1 MSMRGRAT
9 SQPLTARWPLPA
21 SATLGS
27 AVRTQRLEREV
38 RTRLSLA
45 TRKSLTVG
53 AGAIVLQM
61 EESEREQFEAAS
73 AKINQVLERMAAL
86 PVLPREAED
95 ILSISAR
102 ERQRWLKDGRL
113 KSIGTRTVKM
123 RGRSRKVTFQIFD
136 PQDIEDVLDR
146 DMPSLWRE
154 QDLQAAADNRRRA
167 AHKAACKRRT
177 NTSANVNERG
187 DRGLDGWDAFAD
199 DGLLR

>member
-1 MSMRGRAT
+1 MSIRGEAT
-9 SQPLTARWPLPA
+9 SQPLTAMWPLPA

-38 RTRLSLA
+38 RAQLSLA
-45 TRKSLTVG
+45 TRKSLTVE

-61 EESEREQFEAAS
+61 EESERERFEAAS
-73 AKINQVLERMAAL
+73 AKINQVLKRMAAI

-123 RGRSRKVTFQIFD
+123 RGRSRKVTFHIFD

-177 NTSANVNERG
+177 KAPANIYAEE
-187 DRGLDGWDAFAD
+187 DQGLAGWDAFAD

>member
-1 MSMRGRAT
+1 MSMRGGAT
-9 SQPLTARWPLPA
+9 SQPLTARCPLPA

-38 RTRLSLA
+38 RTRLSLP
-45 TRKSLTVG
+45 TRKSLTVE

-61 EESEREQFEAAS
+61 EESERAPFEAAS
-73 AKINQVLERMAAL
+73 AKIDQVLERMEAL

-123 RGRSRKVTFQIFD
+123 RGRSRKVTFHIFD
-136 PQDIEDVLDR
+136 PQEIEDVLDR

-154 QDLQAAADNRRRA
+154 QDLQAAANNRRRA
-167 AHKAACKRRT
+167 AHKAACKRRI

-187 DRGLDGWDAFAD
+187 DGGLDGWNAFAD

>member
-1 MSMRGRAT
+1 MSMRGGAT
-9 SQPLTARWPLPA
+9 SQPLSAMWPLPA

-27 AVRTQRLEREV
+27 VVRTQRLEREV

-45 TRKSLTVG
+45 ARKSLTIE
-53 AGAIVLQM
+53 AGAILLQM
-61 EESEREQFEAAS
+61 DESERERFEAAS
-73 AKINQVLERMAAL
+73 AKINQVLERMEAL

-123 RGRSRKVTFQIFD
+123 RGRSRKVTFHIFD
-136 PQDIEDVLDR
+136 PQEIEDVLDR

-154 QDLQAAADNRRRA
+154 QDLQAAANNRRRA
-167 AHKAACKRRT
+167 AHKAACKRRI

-187 DRGLDGWDAFAD
+187 DGGLDGWNAFAD

>member
-1 MSMRGRAT
+1 M
-9 SQPLTARWPLPA
+9 WPLPA

-27 AVRTQRLEREV
+27 VVRTQRLEREV

-45 TRKSLTVG
+45 TRKSLTIE
-53 AGAIVLQM
+53 AGAILLQM
-61 EESEREQFEAAS
+61 DESERERFEAAS
-73 AKINQVLERMAAL
+73 AKINQVLERMEAL

-123 RGRSRKVTFQIFD
+123 RGRSRKVTFHIFD

-154 QDLQAAADNRRRA
+154 QDLQAAANNRRRA
-167 AHKAACKRRT
+167 AHKAACKRRI

-187 DRGLDGWDAFAD
+187 DGGLDGWNAFAD

>member
-1 MSMRGRAT
+1 MT
-9 SQPLTARWPLPA
+9 CC
-21 SATLGS
+21 
-27 AVRTQRLEREV
+27 
-38 RTRLSLA
+38 
-45 TRKSLTVG
+45 
-53 AGAIVLQM
+53 AGAFPVPDFCLIFAPLKGYDEPEILRSQLSRFGPISADVGQM
-61 EESEREQFEAAS
+61 E
-73 AKINQVLERMAAL
+73 AL

-123 RGRSRKVTFQIFD
+123 RGRSRKVTFHIFD

-154 QDLQAAADNRRRA
+154 QDMQVAADNRRRA
-167 AHKAACKRRT
+167 AHKAARKRRT
-177 NTSANVNERG
+177 NTSSNLDERG